1 MAIYG
6 RKPVMHYFW
15 GSMEKQLSDFP
26 DRTDDPVFYGW
37 TAKEKMASFCGSG
50 GISYVIVL

>member
-6 RKPVMHYFW
+6 RKPVMHYFG

-37 TAKEKMASFCGSG
+37 AAKEKMASFCGSG
-50 GISYVIVL
+50 GFSFVIVL